1 MPLVHVSGMRR
12 REHALSM
19 EQYCLYS
26 LLFRQLASA
35 SGSVQSQTES
45 PVQRQEPILSESLIQ
60 GGGTPMEL
68 VLTGNQA
75 GTSDEPAMVGGG
87 DTAAPPT
94 VVDPV

>member
-1 MPLVHVSGMRR
+1 M
-12 REHALSM
+12 
-19 EQYCLYS
+19 
-26 LLFRQLASA
+26 
-35 SGSVQSQTES
+35 QSQTES
-45 PVQRQEPILSESLIQ
+45 PVQRLEQILSESLIQ

>member
-12 REHALSM
+12 QEHALSM

-26 LLFRQLASA
+26 LLFRQLTSA
-35 SGSVQSQTES
+35 RGSVQSQA
-45 PVQRQEPILSESLIQ
+45 
-60 GGGTPMEL
+60 
-68 VLTGNQA
+68 GNQA
-75 GTSDEPAMVGGG
+75 GTSDEPAVVGGG